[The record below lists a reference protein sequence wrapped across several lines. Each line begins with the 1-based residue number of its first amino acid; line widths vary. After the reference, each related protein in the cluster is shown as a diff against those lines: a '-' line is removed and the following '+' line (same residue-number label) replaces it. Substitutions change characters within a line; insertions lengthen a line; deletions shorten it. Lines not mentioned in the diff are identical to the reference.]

1 MNNPKKKKGIKR
13 YTRKT
18 IAGIKLPPLE
28 PIPDSDIKTIVDVD
42 PAFYTLID
50 GRPIRPST
58 SIHQYKHNI
67 KNVALNR
74 TLHGFLVDE
83 ILRIDKE
90 IETERN
96 CFDAAYKHFEEYQ
109 NSFDKF
115 LADDNNKTIAIMQR
129 SDALAKELANQT
141 EECKRL
147 KELPSPKLYFE
158 TPDQLLTI
166 FGLLEK
172 QNLNYLLFATELSSE
187 KNRFLRTV
195 EKMKQTLRQEL
206 DFIQEKN
213 KEIQDT
219 IKWNE
224 DREVERK
231 EVFFKILKDKIKDL
245 VSSSTVLQIFNYVD
259 FAYQH
264 LIAPNEVK
272 LTSLDMVQA
281 LEREYDNL
289 SMCVSAY
296 DLDMIKQIEKE
307 TYEHGNR
314 ELKQAKE
321 ASKLLKDVDKL
332 SKRLK
337 SSYEPTRRK
346 MYD

>member
-1 MNNPKKKKGIKR
+1 MNNPKKKKSIKR

-28 PIPDSDIKTIVDVD
+28 PIPDSDIKTIVDID

-50 GRPIRPST
+50 GRPIRT
-58 SIHQYKHNI
+58 NKSIHQYKHNI

-96 CFDAAYKHFEEYQ
+96 CYDAAYKHFEEYQ

-141 EECKRL
+141 EEYKKANYELASLKSKLQYTDETLMILVSFQNFLNKASPLLWQESNSIQLDIKHPDIFTTDSDIYKKIDIDLISRRL
-147 KELPSPKLYFE
+147 KELPSPKLYFK

-172 QNLNYLLFATELSSE
+172 QNLNYLLVATELSSE

-195 EKMKQTLRQEL
+195 ETMKQKLRQEL
-206 DFIQEKN
+206 DFIQEKVS
-213 KEIQDT
+213 T
-219 IKWNE
+219 
-224 DREVERK
+224 DRTYII
-231 EVFFKILKDKIKDL
+231 FK
-245 VSSSTVLQIFNYVD
+245 FYA
-259 FAYQH
+259 FGC
-264 LIAPNEVK
+264 P
-272 LTSLDMVQA
+272 
-281 LEREYDNL
+281 
-289 SMCVSAY
+289 
-296 DLDMIKQIEKE
+296 
-307 TYEHGNR
+307 
-314 ELKQAKE
+314 
-321 ASKLLKDVDKL
+321 
-332 SKRLK
+332 
-337 SSYEPTRRK
+337 
-346 MYD
+346 

>member
-1 MNNPKKKKGIKR
+1 MAVVRLTLKMNNPKKKKSIKR

-28 PIPDSDIKTIVDVD
+28 PIPDGDIKTIVDID

-50 GRPIRPST
+50 GRPIRPNT

-90 IETERN
+90 METERN
-96 CFDAAYKHFEEYQ
+96 CYDAAYKHFEEYQ

-141 EECKRL
+141 EECKKANYELASLKSKLQYTDETLMILLSFQNFLNKASPLLWQESNNIQLDIQHPDIFTTDSDIYKKIDIDLIDKRL

-172 QNLNYLLFATELSSE
+172 QNLNYLLVTTELSSE
-187 KNRFLRTV
+187 KNRFLKTV
-195 EKMKQTLRQEL
+195 ETMKRVLRQEL
-206 DFIQEKN
+206 EFIQEK
-213 KEIQDT
+213 
-219 IKWNE
+219 
-224 DREVERK
+224 
-231 EVFFKILKDKIKDL
+231 
-245 VSSSTVLQIFNYVD
+245 VS
-259 FAYQH
+259 
-264 LIAPNEVK
+264 
-272 LTSLDMVQA
+272 
-281 LEREYDNL
+281 
-289 SMCVSAY
+289 
-296 DLDMIKQIEKE
+296 
-307 TYEHGNR
+307 TYN
-314 ELKQAKE
+314 
-321 ASKLLKDVDKL
+321 
-332 SKRLK
+332 
-337 SSYEPTRRK
+337 
-346 MYD
+346 MF